1 MFTRTFV
8 GLLAGIATHAA
19 LAEIPLAL
27 DDRLAAGGLGQ
38 DQAAA
43 LALAAQPQFTARED
57 AMRALRENAVA
68 AGELPDPKLPF
79 GLQALPLD
87 TFDFAQEAMTQAVIG
102 VSQAI
107 PGGAKRALNRERV
120 GREAEQ
126 VAADLAATRRRVERD
141 VRLVWLDLWLPT
153 QSLGWLRRLGDEY
166 QQQIEWGEV
175 AWKAGKLSR
184 DDILQWRAMRE
195 GARDRESELRV
206 MRERARA
213 QLRRWLG
220 EAGEAEPTP
229 NLPSPPG
236 GGAGGEGAGL
246 EARLDRH
253 PELLRLQRA
262 LHVARAD
269 VDLAKEAGKPDWNVN
284 LAYGA
289 RGGGRPDLLSLVV
302 GVDLPIFQAN
312 RQDRRLAARLA
323 RVNQAEAQLE
333 EQRRQLLA
341 ALRTAQ
347 AEREL
352 AEERIQR
359 FERDILP
366 LQESREAAALADYR
380 SGKGA
385 WSRVL
390 DARRAQIETRLQ
402 WLGQRAAQAR
412 ADVQLRYLIGD

>member
-68 AGELPDPKLPF
+68 AGELPDPKLTF

-302 GVDLPIFQAN
+302 GVDLPLFQAN

-323 RVNQAEAQLE
+323 QVNQAEAQLE

>member
-1 MFTRTFV
+1 MFIRLFACLVT
-8 GLLAGIATHAA
+8 GIAAQAA
-19 LAEIPLAL
+19 LAEPPLARS
-27 DDRLAAGGLGQ
+27 DQLAVGGLGQ

-57 AMRALRENAVA
+57 ALRALRENAVA
-68 AGELPDPKLPF
+68 AGELPDPKLSF

-87 TFDFAQEAMTQAVIG
+87 TFDYAQEAMTQAIVG

-126 VAADLAATRRRVERD
+126 VAADLDATRRRVARD
-141 VRLVWLDLWLPT
+141 VRLAWLDLWLPT

-175 AWKAGKLSR
+175 AWKAGKLTR

-195 GARDRESELRV
+195 GVRDRESELRV

-220 EAGEAEPTP
+220 EAGAAEPAP
-229 NLPSPPG
+229 EPPPPIALDPR
-236 GGAGGEGAGL
+236 AGERL
-246 EARLDRH
+246 ERH

-262 LHVARAD
+262 LQVARAD

-302 GVDLPIFQAN
+302 GVDLPVFQAN

-323 RVNQAEAQLE
+323 QVNQADAQLE

-347 AEREL
+347 AEREV

-366 LQESREAAALADYR
+366 LQASREAAALADYR

-402 WLGQRAAQAR
+402 WLGQRAALAR
-412 ADVQLRYLIGD
+412 AVVQLRYLIGD

>member
-27 DDRLAAGGLGQ
+27 DDRLAAGGLSQ

-68 AGELPDPKLPF
+68 AGELPDPKLTF

-87 TFDFAQEAMTQAVIG
+87 TFDFAQEAMTQAVVG

-107 PGGAKRALNRERV
+107 PGGDKRALNRERM

-126 VAADLAATRRRVERD
+126 VVADLAATRRRVERD

-184 DDILQWRAMRE
+184 DDILQWRALRE

-220 EAGEAEPTP
+220 EAGEAEPAP
-229 NLPSPPG
+229 EPPPLI
-236 GGAGGEGAGL
+236 ALDPRAEEG
-246 EARLDRH
+246 LDRH

-269 VDLAKEAGKPDWNVN
+269 ADLAKEAGKPDWNVN

-323 RVNQAEAQLE
+323 QVNQVEAQRE
-333 EQRRQLLA
+333 EQRRLLLA
-341 ALRTAQ
+341 TLRTAQ

-366 LQESREAAALADYR
+366 LQASREAAALADYR